1 MPRPATAAHNTMALQ
16 CIVGLVALQSISKN
30 DKTLQGPYRRRPAG
44 GGLPFP
50 HSDQCA
56 PSRPTPTA
64 RRMRTSIALLATLFT
79 LTGCHFR
86 SSYDSYGSSYNSIG
100 GSRSRTDEYGT
111 YYYDR

>member
-1 MPRPATAAHNTMALQ
+1 MT
-16 CIVGLVALQSISKN
+16 
-30 DKTLQGPYRRRPAG
+30 
-44 GGLPFP
+44 
-50 HSDQCA
+50 
-56 PSRPTPTA
+56 
-64 RRMRTSIALLATLFT
+64 TSIALLATLFT